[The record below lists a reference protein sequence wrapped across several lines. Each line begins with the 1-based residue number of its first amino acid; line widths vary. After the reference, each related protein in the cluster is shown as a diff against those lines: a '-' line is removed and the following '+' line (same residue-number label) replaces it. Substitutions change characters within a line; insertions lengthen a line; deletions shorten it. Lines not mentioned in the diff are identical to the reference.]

1 MNPKVEKITGE
12 IDRLR
17 GKITSYQNRVRELER
32 QKIELENAD
41 IVAAVR
47 GIDIAPDELAA
58 FVRMFREQQNGG
70 AVPDLNPVPSDEVDP
85 TDTQDTKNK
94 EDTE

>member
-32 QKIELENAD
+32 QKTELENAD

-58 FVRMFREQQNGG
+58 FVRMFREQQSGG
-70 AVPDLNPVPSDEVDP
+70 AVPDLNPAPSDEVDP